1 MTNERIGILHPG
13 AMGVFVAAS
22 ALRNGN
28 SVYWVSESRS
38 EKTRDRADQYGLL
51 DAGSLS
57 NLCKKCS
64 IVISVCPPHAAEDVA
79 FQVLECGFEGIYVE
93 ANAISPQK
101 VIRISGAMTASG
113 LTFVDGGIVGNPAW
127 KDGETSFYLSGEAAP
142 AVAACFSS
150 GSLVP
155 YVLNTLVGTASGIK
169 MCYGAYT
176 KGTTA
181 LLCTILAAAENMGVR
196 GELEAQWARDWP
208 GFDEKTRMRV
218 RRVTAKAWRFAGEM
232 DEISET
238 FRAVGLP
245 GEFHEGA
252 AEIYRRLTAFKDAET
267 LPQLDDVLNALL
279 LNHPSGDND

>member
-1 MTNERIGILHPG
+1 MGILCIG
-13 AMGVFVAAS
+13 CLKVA
-22 ALRNGN
+22 
-28 SVYWVSESRS
+28 VK
-38 EKTRDRADQYGLL
+38 KTRARAEQYGLL

-57 NLCKKCS
+57 NLCKECS

-79 FQVLECGFEGIYVE
+79 FQVLESGFEGIYVE

-101 VIRISGAMTASG
+101 VIRICGAMTASG

-142 AVAACFSS
+142 RVAACFSS

-155 YVLNTLVGTASGIK
+155 YVLNALVGTASGIK

-181 LLCTILAAAENMGVR
+181 LLCTILAAAESLGVR

-208 GFDEKTRMRV
+208 GFDEKTRLRV

-232 DEISET
+232 DEISATCREI
-238 FRAVGLP
+238 GLP

-252 AEIYRRLTAFKDAET
+252 AVIFHRLSDFKDAES
-267 LPQLDDVLNALL
+267 LPQLDEVLHAIIQNKLL
-279 LNHPSGDND
+279 K